1 MDAKEELAKLTLGKI
16 VTGLLLLIGF
26 LVAIVWRETLFGK
39 WLQVAEGVSKSGLMA
54 LLGLALI
61 ATLLEG
67 LLIAYLLYLFY
78 RNRRNT
84 SSQEPTMLKGFGIL
98 WDHDQNPHC
107 PADQT
112 LMRPRVHATNR
123 DYDILMCPKCD
134 KTYPLRTDDQLSL
147 LLPAA
152 QNLIRQGKT
161 SISKNPLPAVK
172 PFRMF
177 GVHSD
182 DEANPLCPVCDCLMP
197 IHHREGEIDVLW
209 CPRCKTS
216 FSLWEDSGERL
227 SLETAKA
234 GVAFYRGD

>member
-112 LMRPRVHATNR
+112 LMRPRVHATNC
-123 DYDILMCPKCD
+123 DYDILM
-134 KTYPLRTDDQLSL
+134 
-147 LLPAA
+147 
-152 QNLIRQGKT
+152 
-161 SISKNPLPAVK
+161 
-172 PFRMF
+172 
-177 GVHSD
+177 
-182 DEANPLCPVCDCLMP
+182 
-197 IHHREGEIDVLW
+197 
-209 CPRCKTS
+209 
-216 FSLWEDSGERL
+216 
-227 SLETAKA
+227 
-234 GVAFYRGD
+234 